1 MAPVASTSTSIM
13 RQYVATKKGGPFQ
26 VVTGT
31 YPTPG
36 PDEICVRN
44 RAVGLNALDLK
55 NLYHGQTVKA
65 WPEIFGIDAA
75 GVVEV
80 VGDKVTQF
88 KAGDAVMCS
97 AGLGGRRGGFQEVT
111 TVPEHFAALKPAAWS
126 FAQASS
132 APICY
137 LAACAAITK
146 GLGISLPHL
155 APLDTPKEDHVDYY
169 GEKNPQVSNI
179 NNGDAE
185 PGDTSAAT
193 KPPVAVRSVL
203 VLGGSSGVG
212 TSALQLLRIALGP
225 DAVILCTN
233 SPAHNKRLVG
243 LGATA
248 CVDRNLG
255 AKKLVAAVKAATPS
269 GKGVDAVLDA
279 VAGVGGDD
287 SSGLWEVLRADGPK
301 LYSNVFTGE
310 EINVPDG
317 VRGKPVFAHMMLSV
331 IKGGKAAMG
340 KLGELVE
347 EGKYQ
352 LPLDIKVVGRSLED
366 IGKGLDRLQAG
377 VSGTKLVVSL

>member
-1 MAPVASTSTSIM
+1 MAPAVSASTRTM

-26 VVTGT
+26 VTTGT

-36 PDEICVRN
+36 PGEICVRN

-55 NLYHGQTVKA
+55 NLHHGQTVKT

-80 VGDKVTQF
+80 VGDQVTHF
-88 KAGDAVMCS
+88 KAGDAVMLS

-146 GLGISLPHL
+146 GLGIPLPHL
-155 APLDTPKEDHVDYY
+155 APLETPKEDQVDYY
-169 GEKNPQVSNI
+169 GEKNPKVNNT
-179 NNGDAE
+179 NNGDGNA
-185 PGDTSAAT
+185 PTPPA

-212 TSALQLLRIALGP
+212 TSALQLLRMALGR
-225 DAVILCTN
+225 DAVLVCTN

-248 CVDRNLG
+248 CVDRNLPG
-255 AKKLVAAVKAATPS
+255 GKLVAAVKAATPG

-279 VAGVGGDD
+279 VAGVGGG
-287 SSGLWEVLRADGPK
+287 GLWDVLRADGPK

-310 EINVPDG
+310 EVTVPEG
-317 VRGKPVFAHMMLSV
+317 VRGTPVFAHMMLSV
-331 IKGGKAAMG
+331 NKGGKAAMG
-340 KLGELVE
+340 RLGDLVE

-352 LPLDIKVVGRSLED
+352 LPLDIKVVGRCLED